1 MVNDAPPLAGQAISR
16 QRSIMSSSKESQ
28 PTVRGPGPLEKQLD
42 LVVTQPGPR
51 KGKAFLMVS
60 TGAAAG
66 TVFPLTDP
74 SILIGRSLDAQ
85 VSINEQAISNEHA
98 RIEQKGANFTLR
110 DLGSTNGTYVNG
122 QRLVDT
128 VVLAGGDTIRMG
140 STTFTFVTREGGLP
154 KGTVKLNDPNPDLP
168 LEPQVHD
175 ARRRGAEPAS
185 VAMVPDSQ
193 NHTDSVSLTD
203 VVRTVRTSWVY
214 VKRYGWIVATCTCFG
229 IALGVMQAWMRPPP
243 GSAWFEMT
251 LSGPADGDKDDGP
264 QFFIGAENT
273 FRSLPL
279 IKKTLGELGAPN
291 VSDATATDIQTA
303 LSFERVGF
311 NSKVY
316 RGDYEDAT
324 AELAVT
330 FLQKHLQVYVDS
342 ELDKIL
348 KVLRTDAAFDREQ
361 EEQANQR
368 VAEARNR
375 LIEFSDEHPEAVPK
389 DAKLPDQGVRLAPGA
404 SPERIRQSIASTERA
419 LRAAYSA
426 IQTKKARPFLDQVA
440 SAEGKIAEARAR
452 GLRDQHPEI
461 RQLLSLQATMRA
473 KANAILAA
481 EPSLGEQE
489 LDPNIVRLKAELEEL
504 EARQAQMPAPPP
516 TVSTAPAGLGASEPG
531 VTGMSGVKIAPIP
544 AGSAALASGEAP
556 PESLSQLKII
566 YGELSREYERAKTE
580 HEALMKKRETTD
592 RALERERTSA
602 EARYGIITP
611 PTPAR
616 KSMFSAMVKRGG
628 MGGVVGMALALVAA
642 ACLEL
647 RRILIARG
655 HI

>member
-1 MVNDAPPLAGQAISR
+1 MTSG
-16 QRSIMSSSKESQ
+16 KESQ
-28 PTVRGPGPLEKQLD
+28 PTVRGPLEKQLD

-66 TVFPLTDP
+66 TVFPLTEP
-74 SILIGRSLDAQ
+74 SVLIGRSLDAQ
-85 VSINEQAISNEHA
+85 VSINEVAISNEHA
-98 RIEQKGANFTLR
+98 RIEQNGVKFTLR

-122 QRLVDT
+122 QRIVDA
-128 VVLAGGDTIRMG
+128 VLLAGGDTIRMG
-140 STTFTFVTREGGLP
+140 STTFTFVTRESGLP

-168 LEPQVHD
+168 IEP
-175 ARRRGAEPAS
+175 RRERAAEPHS

-193 NHTDSVSLTD
+193 QQTDSVSLTD
-203 VVRTVRTSWVY
+203 VVRTVRTGWVY

-229 IALGVMQAWMRPPP
+229 IAAGVVQAWVRPPP

-251 LSGPADGDKDDGP
+251 LSGPGDSDKDDGP

-279 IKKTLGELGAPN
+279 IKKTLGELGAPT

-303 LSFERVGF
+303 LTFERVGF

-324 AELAVT
+324 ADLAVT
-330 FLQKHLQVYVDS
+330 FLQKHLHVYIDS

-348 KVLRTDAAFDREQ
+348 KVLRTDAAFDRQQ
-361 EEQANQR
+361 EEQADQR

-375 LIEFSDEHPEAVPK
+375 LVAFSDEHPEAVPK
-389 DAKLPDQGVRLAPGA
+389 DAKLPEQQPSRLAPGA
-404 SPERIRQSIASTERA
+404 SPERIKQSIASTERA
-419 LRAAYSA
+419 LRTAYTA
-426 IQTKKARPFLDQVA
+426 IQTKKARSYLDQVA
-440 SAEGKIAEARAR
+440 SADNKIAEARAR

-461 RQLLSLQATMRA
+461 RQLSSLQATMRA

-481 EPSLGEQE
+481 EPSPIEKEGDPNIARLEQE
-489 LDPNIVRLKAELEEL
+489 LAELKARL
-504 EARQAQMPAPPP
+504 AQMPAPPP
-516 TVSTAPAGLGASEPG
+516 TVSTAAGVGDGEPG
-531 VTGMSGVKIAPIP
+531 GVKIAPVP
-544 AGSAALASGEAP
+544 PGAPPLATGEAP
-556 PESLSQLKII
+556 AESLSQLKII
-566 YGELSREYERAKTE
+566 YGELSREYERANTE
-580 HEALMKKRETTD
+580 HDALKKKREATD
-592 RALERERTSA
+592 RTLERERTSA

-611 PTPAR
+611 PTPASR
-616 KSMFSAMVKRGG
+616 SMFSAMVKKGA
-628 MGGVVGMALALVAA
+628 MGGIVGLALAMIAA

-655 HI
+655 HL

>member
-1 MVNDAPPLAGQAISR
+1 MT
-16 QRSIMSSSKESQ
+16 SSKESQ
-28 PTVRGPGPLEKQLD
+28 PTVRGHGPLEKQLD

-66 TVFPLTDP
+66 TVFPLTEP
-74 SILIGRSLDAQ
+74 SVLIGRSLDAQ

-98 RIEQKGANFTLR
+98 RIEQNGANFSLR

-154 KGTVKLNDPNPDLP
+154 KGTVKLTDPNPDLP
-168 LEPQVHD
+168 LEPQRHD
-175 ARRRGAEPAS
+175 RRNGRASEPAS

-193 NHTDSVSLTD
+193 HHTDSVSLTD

-214 VKRYGWIVATCTCFG
+214 LKRYGWIVATCTCFG
-229 IALGVMQAWMRPPP
+229 ITLGVVQAWVRPPP

-251 LSGPADGDKDDGP
+251 LAGSGRGDAEDGP
-264 QFFIGAENT
+264 QFFVGAENT

-279 IKKTLGELGAPN
+279 IKKTLGALGAPN
-291 VSDATATDIQTA
+291 VTDATASDIQTS
-303 LSFERVGF
+303 LTFERVGF

-324 AELAVT
+324 ADLAVT
-330 FLQKHLQVYVDS
+330 FLQKHLQVYIDS

-348 KVLRTDAAFDREQ
+348 KVLRNDAEFDRQQ
-361 EEQANQR
+361 EELADQR
-368 VAEARNR
+368 VAEARNK
-375 LIEFSDEHPEAVPK
+375 LIQFSDEHPEAVPK
-389 DAKLPDQGVRLAPGA
+389 DAKLPEQAARLAPGA
-404 SPERIRQSIASTERA
+404 SAERIKQSIASTERS
-419 LRAAYSA
+419 LRAAYTA
-426 IQTKKARPFLDQVA
+426 IQSKKARPFLDQVA

-481 EPSLGEQE
+481 EPSPGEQE
-489 LDPNIVRLKAELEEL
+489 LDPQIVRLKAELAEL
-504 EARQAQMPAPPP
+504 KARLAQIPAPSP
-516 TVSTAPAGLGASEPG
+516 TVSTAPAGLGATDLNGGPSRTGSTG
-531 VTGMSGVKIAPIP
+531 VRIAPVP
-544 AGSAALASGEAP
+544 AGAAALASGEAP
-556 PESLSQLKII
+556 AESLSQLKII
-566 YGELSREYERAKTE
+566 YAELAREYERANTE
-580 HEALMKKRETTD
+580 HEALLKKRETTD

-616 KSMFSAMVKRGG
+616 RSTFSAMVKRGG
-628 MGGVVGMALALVAA
+628 MGGVVGLALALVAA

-655 HI
+655 HLQ

>member
-1 MVNDAPPLAGQAISR
+1 MT
-16 QRSIMSSSKESQ
+16 SSKESQ
-28 PTVRGPGPLEKQLD
+28 PTVRGHGPLEKQLD
-42 LVVTQPGPR
+42 LVVTQPGAR

-74 SILIGRSLDAQ
+74 SVLIGRSLDAQ

-98 RIEQKGANFTLR
+98 RIEQNGANFTLR

-122 QRLVDT
+122 QRLVDA
-128 VVLAGGDTIRMG
+128 VVLAGGDTVRMG

-154 KGTVKLNDPNPDLP
+154 KGTVKLTDPNPDFP
-168 LEPQVHD
+168 LEPQLHD
-175 ARRRGAEPAS
+175 RRHNPRNDVRNGRASEPAS
-185 VAMVPDSQ
+185 LARVPDSQ
-193 NHTDSVSLTD
+193 HTDSVSLTD

-229 IALGVMQAWMRPPP
+229 IALGVVQAWVRPPP

-251 LSGPADGDKDDGP
+251 LAGSGRGDEEQGP
-264 QFFIGAENT
+264 QFFVGVENT

-291 VSDATATDIQTA
+291 ASDAAASDIQTA

-330 FLQKHLQVYVDS
+330 FLQRHLQVYIDS

-348 KVLRTDAAFDREQ
+348 KVLRNDAAFEREQ
-361 EEQANQR
+361 EEQAAQR
-368 VAEARNR
+368 VAQARNK
-375 LIEFSDEHPEAVPK
+375 LIEFSDQHPEAVPK
-389 DAKLPDQGVRLAPGA
+389 DAKLPEQAARLAPGA
-404 SPERIRQSIASTERA
+404 SPERIKQGIASTERS

-426 IQTKKARPFLDQVA
+426 IQSKKARPFLDQVA
-440 SAEGKIAEARAR
+440 GAESKIAEARAR

-473 KANAILAA
+473 KANTILAA
-481 EPSLGEQE
+481 EPSPGEQE
-489 LDPNIVRLKAELEEL
+489 LDPSIVRLKAELEEL
-504 EARQAQMPAPPP
+504 KARLAQMPAPQP
-516 TVSTAPAGLGASEPG
+516 TVTTAPPGLGAAEPN
-531 VTGMSGVKIAPIP
+531 GMGPNGMGPGGIKIAPVP
-544 AGSAALASGEAP
+544 AGAPPLASGEAP
-556 PESLSQLKII
+556 AESLSQLKII
-566 YGELSREYERAKTE
+566 YGELSREYDRAKTE
-580 HEALMKKRETTD
+580 HEALIKKRETTD

-628 MGGVVGMALALVAA
+628 MGGVVGAALALVAA

-655 HI
+655 HIQ